1 MLGHSTTTKLE
12 NYYEI
17 LKSGYLKSGMVTGK
31 RRFGDY
37 FSKYIFLML
46 LKPRCKSPMHLHFKL
61 DVNLLLDNSFYIR
74 SGWNGQNLHK
84 SDIKINGKKLNK
96 KELKSMLK
104 DIDDNREILV
114 TKQIDLKYL
123 KYITI
128 MPNMKKDDRYKE
140 FVHYVKTE
148 YPNVK
153 LIPYK

>member
-1 MLGHSTTTKLE
+1 MGR
-12 NYYEI
+12 I
-17 LKSGYLKSGMVTGK
+17 
-31 RRFGDY
+31 
-37 FSKYIFLML
+37 YI
-46 LKPRCKSPMHLHFKL
+46 
-61 DVNLLLDNSFYIR
+61 NL
-74 SGWNGQNLHK
+74 
-84 SDIKINGKKLNK
+84 IKINGKKLNK

-104 DIDDNREILV
+104 DIDDNHEILV